1 MSYLKP
7 ALVNLSYAKFG
18 SKMKILKLG
27 AKRSHLGDFGL
38 ELENT
43 IVIIEISAV
52 EFVLLQ

>member
-43 IVIIEISAV
+43 IVIIEISAL